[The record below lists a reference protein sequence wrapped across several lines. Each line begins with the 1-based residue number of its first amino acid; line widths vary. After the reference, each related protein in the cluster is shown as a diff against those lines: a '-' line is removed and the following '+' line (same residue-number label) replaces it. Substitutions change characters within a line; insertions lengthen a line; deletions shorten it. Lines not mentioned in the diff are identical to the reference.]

1 MSDLMRVI
9 LSVSALLALSHIMIR
24 ASKPDDVALIRGT
37 AGPNETPEEY
47 DARMAAIWGDESE
60 EHF

>member
-1 MSDLMRVI
+1 MSEIAKIIV
-9 LSVSALLALSHIMIR
+9 SVSALLVLSHIMIR

-37 AGPNETPEEY
+37 AGPDETPEEY

>member
-1 MSDLMRVI
+1 MSEFARITIAVAA
-9 LSVSALLALSHIMIR
+9 ALLLSHLIFKVSR
-24 ASKPDDVALIRGT
+24 PGVAPIRGT

-47 DARMAAIWGDESE
+47 EARMAAIWGDESE

>member
-1 MSDLMRVI
+1 MSDLLRI
-9 LSVSALLALSHIMIR
+9 TIAVSALLALSHLIFKS
-24 ASKPDDVALIRGT
+24 SKPDDVALIHGT